1 MLIVVLLMAM
11 MVVVIVASDNQSGLI
26 PHDYQASVVLASP
39 AYRSH
44 DGEEEHHREY
54 DYHGDGPGWESCAL
68 LAEPKCTVIA
78 IALIIVAARNSYAS
92 VVRTDRA
99 V

>member
-1 MLIVVLLMAM
+1 MLIVVLLMAI
-11 MVVVIVASDNQSGLI
+11 MVVVVASHNQRGLI

-39 AYRSH
+39 AYRSN
-44 DGEEEHHREY
+44 DGKEEHHREY
-54 DYHGDGPGWESCAL
+54 NYHGDGPGWESCAL
-68 LAEPKCTVIA
+68 LAEPKCAVVA